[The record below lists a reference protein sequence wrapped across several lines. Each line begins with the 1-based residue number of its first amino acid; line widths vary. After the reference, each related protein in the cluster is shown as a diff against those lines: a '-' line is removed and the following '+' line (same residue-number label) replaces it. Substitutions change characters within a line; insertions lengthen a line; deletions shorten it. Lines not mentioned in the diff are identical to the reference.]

1 MRVLSY
7 SPYPYPPLYLEI
19 NKRLLTLTFW
29 FDFSS
34 VGHHVIL
41 SHAYAVKIY
50 REEFKEAQGG
60 QIGITLN
67 GDWAVPYDD
76 KPEST
81 YLLRHILD
89 SYYASWGS
97 RC

>member
-1 MRVLSY
+1 M
-7 SPYPYPPLYLEI
+7 
-19 NKRLLTLTFW
+19 LTLW
-29 FDFSS
+29 LESYS

-60 QIGITLN
+60 QIGVTLN

-76 KPEST
+76 KPESG
-81 YLLRHILD
+81 Y
-89 SYYASWGS
+89 S
-97 RC
+97 RRRV